1 MIKSVQYRNIPAKIQ
16 RVYNTYR
23 KKQGRFVL
31 ETRKITQNLND
42 QSKSLEYL
50 QPGTKLEGR
59 YKILS
64 TVGRG
69 GMGAVY
75 RAQDLRF
82 HVEKIVAVK
91 EMINQATDPEIRS
104 TIVENFEREANI
116 LATVSHPSIPT
127 IYDYF
132 TLGSRSYLVMEFVDG
147 DNLEIKLHQRRAPFP
162 EDQII
167 SWAISLC
174 DVLDYLHTHE
184 PEPIVFRDVKP
195 ANIMITKRNQVR
207 LVDFGIAKTFQ
218 SGAKGTMIGTEG
230 YSPPEQYRGEA
241 TPSVDIY
248 ALGATLH
255 HLLSNQDPRTEPP
268 FTFDERPLQDS
279 NPALSAGITNI
290 VNTALMYNPED
301 RFETAAFMRKA
312 LVGLAQQTGM
322 LTEEISVA
330 QATQYFQD
338 QSHSPVWTFKCE
350 DEIRGTP
357 GYQDGVIFVGSY
369 DHNLYALEASNGNFV
384 WKYPAEGGIVSKPAI
399 HENKIYFGSADEHV
413 HAISIRNGKKVW
425 VQATDGPIYSSPFI
439 AEQHLFIGS
448 DDEFLHVLNLMAGRE
463 AWRANLGSRVRSSP
477 IVIGDRI
484 YIGSESGEIQCYDF
498 SGNIKWRTG
507 AKRAVTASPHHAD
520 NVIYITSMDS
530 FLYAIDA
537 KSGWV
542 IWRYRMDNGSISTP
556 TTFEN
561 HVFVGS
567 TDKNLY
573 CINTKTSKKVWDFA
587 TDNQIN
593 SSPVYY
599 KGAVYFGN
607 IDGYVYSLHAKSGR
621 LRWKY
626 QTEGPITGSPIL
638 IDDVVYIGSADHTLY
653 ALPA

>member
-1 MIKSVQYRNIPAKIQ
+1 
-16 RVYNTYR
+16 
-23 KKQGRFVL
+23 
-31 ETRKITQNLND
+31 
-42 QSKSLEYL
+42 
-50 QPGTKLEGR
+50 
-59 YKILS
+59 
-64 TVGRG
+64 
-69 GMGAVY
+69 MGAVY
-75 RAQDLRF
+75 QAQDLRF

-91 EMINQATDPEIRS
+91 EMINQASDPNIRS

-132 TLGSRSYLVMEFVDG
+132 TLGSRSYLVMEFIDG
-147 DNLEIKLHQRRAPFP
+147 DNLEIRLKQRKSPFP
-162 EDQII
+162 EDLVI
-167 SWAISLC
+167 SWAIALC

-184 PEPIVFRDVKP
+184 PEPIIFRDIKP
-195 ANIMITKRNQVR
+195 ANIMINRRNQVR

-241 TPSVDIY
+241 SPSVDIY

-268 FTFDERPLQDS
+268 FTFDERPLRKS
-279 NPALSAGITNI
+279 NPELSAGLESV

-301 RFETAAFMRKA
+301 RFDSAAIMRKA

-338 QSHSPVWTFKCE
+338 QSHSPIWTFKCE

-357 GYQDGVIFVGSY
+357 NYRDGIIFIGSY
-369 DHNLYALEASNGNFV
+369 DHNMYALEASNGKFV
-384 WKYPAEGGIVSKPAI
+384 WKYAAEGGIVSKPAI
-399 HENKIYFGSADEHV
+399 HENNLYFGSADTCV

-425 VQATDGPIYSSPFI
+425 VQSTDGPIYSSPCI
-439 AEQHLFIGS
+439 AEEHVFIGS
-448 DDEFLHVLNLMAGRE
+448 DDEYLHVLNLMAGRE
-463 AWRANLGSRVRSSP
+463 AWRVSLGSRVRSSP
-477 IVIGDRI
+477 LVVGDLV
-484 YIGSESGEIQCYDF
+484 YVGSENGEIQCFDF
-498 SGNIKWRTG
+498 SGNIKWRTN
-507 AKRAVTASPHHAD
+507 AKRAVLASPHHHK
-520 NVIYITSMDS
+520 NVIYITSLDS

-537 KSGWV
+537 KTGWV
-542 IWRYRMDNGSISTP
+542 IWRYRMENGSITTP
-556 TTFEN
+556 ATHDN
-561 HVFVGS
+561 FVYTGS
-567 TDKNLY
+567 TDNNLY
-573 CINTKTSKKVWDFA
+573 CLNIKTSKKIWDHS

-593 SSPVYY
+593 SSPCYY
-599 KGAVYFGN
+599 KGSVYFGN
-607 IDGYVYSLHAKSGR
+607 LDGFVYSLQAKSGR

-626 QTEGPITGSPIL
+626 QTEGPITGSPIVV
-638 IDDVVYIGSADHTLY
+638 DDVVYVGSSDQKLY